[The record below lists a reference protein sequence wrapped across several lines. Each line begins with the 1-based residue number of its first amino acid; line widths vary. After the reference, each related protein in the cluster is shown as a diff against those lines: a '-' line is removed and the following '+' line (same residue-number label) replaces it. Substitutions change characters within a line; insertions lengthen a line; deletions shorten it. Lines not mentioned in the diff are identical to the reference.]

1 MPQEPFSIKTG
12 LTSCYQ
18 TRMEKYTRLIKMSFM
33 RIQLGKRYIQFVFL
47 LQIIGAV
54 FSVPVW
60 AVSLEEEI
68 KLGAQEHRKIVSQYG
83 VYRDKE
89 LQEYIEMVGQRVADQ
104 SSRPE
109 LEYHFT
115 ILNDDIIN
123 AFALPGGY
131 IYITRGMLTHMN
143 SESELAAVLG
153 HEVAHVTEKHAFRS
167 QTKGKILQIATSVA
181 SIATGTPGV
190 YELGNLFGGVLL
202 KGYSREYELEADQ
215 VGAKYM
221 AKAGYSPEAMLKTIE
236 ILKAN
241 DRIEIEQARIEK
253 RTPKVYHGFLS
264 THPDHDT
271 RYKKAVRE
279 SMQLLEDFDEFIK
292 ADEFLEKLNGLAYGD
307 MRQVGV
313 VRKNTF
319 YHPKLG
325 IKMSFPDGWR
335 IQTTKTGIQA
345 VSVTAD
351 AIFGLTTGRLARGLT
366 ARQYLEE
373 KIGMDIR
380 EGRDVSI
387 SNLKGFLGV
396 ANRADSPYGPRPVRV
411 AILFD
416 TRKRLAYILTGAGK
430 HDLRKI
436 ASDKEF
442 ISTIF
447 SFDSMDKDDRRV
459 AKVPKLQVVRAEEGT
474 TMESLADESPITNYA
489 LDKLRVMNGLYPDG
503 QPEPG
508 QLIKIV
514 D

>member
-1 MPQEPFSIKTG
+1 M
-12 LTSCYQ
+12 
-18 TRMEKYTRLIKMSFM
+18 MENCPGLIKMSLM
-33 RIQLGKRYIQFVFL
+33 IKKHL
-47 LQIIGAV
+47 LAFIILCGAS
-54 FSVPVW
+54 FSTF
-60 AVSLEEEI
+60 AVSLEEELE
-68 KLGAQEHRKIVSQYG
+68 LGAQEHRKILAQYG

-89 LQEYIEMVGQRVADQ
+89 LQTYIEKVGTRVADE

-109 LEYHFT
+109 LTYHFT
-115 ILNDDIIN
+115 ILNDDVIN

-167 QTKGKILQIATSVA
+167 QKRGKILGAATAIA
-181 SIATGTPGV
+181 SIVTGTPGV

-202 KGYSREYELEADQ
+202 KGYSREFELEADE
-215 VGAKYM
+215 VGAEYM

-271 RYKKAVRE
+271 RYKEAVRE
-279 SMQLLEDFDEFIK
+279 SLKLLESYDEFIK

-325 IKMSFPDGWR
+325 IKLSFPDGWR
-335 IQTTKTGIQA
+335 IQTTGKGVQV
-345 VSVTAD
+345 VSVVSD
-351 AIFGLTTGRLARGLT
+351 AIFTVTTGRMAKGLSG
-366 ARQYLEE
+366 RDYLEQE
-373 KIGMDIR
+373 LGLKIR
-380 EGRDVSI
+380 EGRDVTI
-387 SNLKGFLGV
+387 SRFNGFLGI
-396 ANRADSPYGPRPVRV
+396 ADRADSPFGPRPLRI
-411 AILFD
+411 AILQD
-416 TRKRLAYILTGAGK
+416 TRKRLVYILAGAGK

-447 SFDSMDKDDRRV
+447 SFDLMGKDDRRE
-459 AKVPKLQVVRAEEGT
+459 AKVPKLQVVRAEEST
-474 TMESLADESPITNYA
+474 TMEQLADESPITNYA
-489 LDKLRVMNGLYPDG
+489 LDKLRVMNGLYPEG